1 MQQSKVKQAVG
12 VLKLQYTSESSISA
26 IGAIQELEGLALMDI
41 TIPFINVDAQLPS
54 PLPPAQPPVPQNE
67 GQVH

>member
-1 MQQSKVKQAVG
+1 MKQAVG

-26 IGAIQELEGLALMDI
+26 IGAIQELEGLAAMDI
-41 TIPFINVDAQLPS
+41 STPFKEGAQLPP
-54 PLPPAQPPVPQNE
+54 PLPPTQPPVPQNE